1 MPSCWR
7 GTNAMS
13 ANKDKDPQ
21 ESAAKGAAPVISVHE
36 LDGIDFEQNMRRLGP
51 ASLMS
56 VVFHCVLLGLFA
68 ILAPKGIQAIETER
82 KDDGAVATE
91 TQDDVRKEN
100 LLTTDI
106 DPARTESHQDINY

>member
-7 GTNAMS
+7 GTSSMS
-13 ANKDKDPQ
+13 LNNNKH
-21 ESAAKGAAPVISVHE
+21 AAEISPEKGKPKGASPVIQVHE
-36 LDGIDFEQNMRRLGP
+36 LDGTDFQQNMRRLGP

-68 ILAPKGIQAIETER
+68 ILAPKGTQAVETER

-91 TQDDVRKEN
+91 SDDVRK
-100 LLTTDI
+100 
-106 DPARTESHQDINY
+106 DP